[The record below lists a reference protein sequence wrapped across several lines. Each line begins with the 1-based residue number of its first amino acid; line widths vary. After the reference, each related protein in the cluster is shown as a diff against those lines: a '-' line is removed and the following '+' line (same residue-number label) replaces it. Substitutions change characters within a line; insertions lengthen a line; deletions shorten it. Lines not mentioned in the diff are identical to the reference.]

1 MKTLYRFF
9 WLLLFIPLIYDA
21 GAQTNEPSIMTPF
34 ANGIKNPVGITNAGD
49 ERLFVIDQEGI
60 IRIIQPDGTV
70 NAEPFLDITSRV
82 IFRGE
87 MGLLGLA
94 FHPDY
99 KTNGY
104 FYVNYVGKGNRTN
117 IARFSVNAEDPDKA
131 DPSSEVTLMEILQPF
146 ENHKGGN
153 LAFGPD
159 SMLYIGLGDGG
170 SAGDP
175 QNRARNPLELL
186 GKILRIDVN
195 HGDPYA
201 IPPTNPFHDLDNARG
216 EIWALGLRNPWRFS
230 FDRLTGDLWIADVG
244 QDKFEEINFQPAAS
258 NGGEN
263 YGWRC
268 YEGNQAFNRAGC
280 DADTTFTFPVYTYAH
295 GPECSII
302 GGYVYRGSGT
312 SPYYGH
318 YFFADWCSDKI
329 WTLHKEGN
337 IWVKQDFGN
346 YPGNNF
352 TTFGE
357 DANGQLYVAG
367 FKTGILYKV
376 IANATATDTD
386 PLAETIKVIQIR
398 NSNKIRI
405 ESLQDIRGEKQ
416 ILVTDIKGAVLF
428 SASTKENSYEF
439 DTGALPAGTYII
451 NIGAEG
457 KKFVHKLIKANQ

>member
-9 WLLLFIPLIYDA
+9 WLMVFVPLFYYA
-21 GAQTNEPSIMTPF
+21 GAQTNEPSKMVPF
-34 ANGIKNPVGITNAGD
+34 AAGLLNPVGIANAGD
-49 ERLFVIDQEGI
+49 ERLFVINQEGI
-60 IRIIQPDGTV
+60 IRIVQADGTV
-70 NAEPFLDITSRV
+70 NTEPFLDIKDRV
-82 IFRGE
+82 TFKGE

-99 KTNGY
+99 KTNGT
-104 FYVNYVGKGNRTN
+104 FYVNYVGQGNRTN
-117 IARFSVNAEDPDKA
+117 ISRFKVSKDNPDKA
-131 DPSSEVTLMEILQPF
+131 DAHSEVNLMNILQPF
-146 ENHKGGN
+146 ENHKGGD

-170 SAGDP
+170 SEGDP

-201 IPPTNPFHDLDNARG
+201 IPANNPFHNVDNARG

-244 QDKFEEINFQPAAS
+244 QDKFEEIDFQPAAS
-258 NGGEN
+258 KGGEN

-268 YEGNQAFNRAGC
+268 YEGNEPFNKQGC
-280 DADTTFTFPVYTYAH
+280 DSNATFTFPVYTYRH
-295 GPECSII
+295 FPECSVV
-302 GGYVYRGSGT
+302 GGYVYRGSTT
-312 SPYYGH
+312 SAWYGH

-329 WTLHKEGN
+329 WTLHKEGDQ
-337 IWVKQDFGN
+337 WVKEDFGN

-357 DANGQLYVAG
+357 DAHGQLYLAG

-376 IANATATDTD
+376 IANTTAIDND
-386 PLAETIKVIQIR
+386 PLAEAIKVIQIP

-405 ESLQDIRGEKQ
+405 ESGQDFTGNKQ
-416 ILVTDIKGAVLF
+416 ILMTDVKGTLLF
-428 SASTKENSYEF
+428 NATTKENSYEF

-451 NIGAEG
+451 NVGTEG
-457 KKFVHKLIKANQ
+457 KKFVHKLIKAK